1 MHENEILGK
10 KSFNFRIRITVQ
22 FNIVIVRFNSP
33 LMNLFFNNI
42 SESINEN

>member
-33 LMNLFFNNI
+33 LMIQQHFR
-42 SESINEN
+42 INK